1 MVDDVALEAAGDG
14 AVEVE
19 DDVRPAPRL
28 LLLLPVFPVGDL
40 EEAAPLSFLVILGI
54 LFGNAR

>member
-1 MVDDVALEAAGDG
+1 MVVDDIGLEAAGDG

-28 LLLLPVFPVGDL
+28 LLLLPAFLVGDL
-40 EEAAPLSFLVILGI
+40 EEVAPLSFLI
-54 LFGNAR
+54 F